1 MITKVVFP
9 KGATS
14 VTIEPMHQWDYGR
27 QLEIDVTGLPTVIEV
42 HFACQGM
49 TEAIAYACGVK
60 NGVITVPVPNGCLKQ
75 TTPITAW
82 IYVYEGDCSK
92 TVRTI
97 IIPVT
102 ARTKPPE
109 HEDIPDNVGDRY
121 TEVITQMNAVV
132 DGLLDGS
139 TPVKSAETA
148 TTAEKATTATTAE
161 SATVATSAVYAT
173 TAGRATTAIQ
183 DTEGAEIVTWY
194 LKNRMNYKTYEAN
207 TLIDG
212 GLIEFRITNNVGF
225 TASVITNMQGYG
237 GASLFG
243 VTDSSGE
250 NRVARLRFEG
260 VTSGQYSVYVDY
272 LNDEQRWSVLDSSL
286 YSVLYQYLSGVSNAG
301 EIVGP
306 SGGIVSVGTTWVAE
320 EDVNNY
326 TVTVS
331 GGLSVYQDSVGWE
344 VTAEDVGTGTVTVIN
359 KADNV
364 VVRITTYTIVDST
377 DNSGNSGGNTGTS
390 VVIPEV
396 SVADN
401 GKILGVVNGKWDKT
415 DPVKELPDVTAT
427 DSGKVLGVVNGEWT
441 PTTPATGTSLP
452 TVGES
457 DNGKV
462 LQVTNGEW
470 SIGDL
475 PATGSVEIPR
485 FDLTEMG
492 LPVVPVTGEVKVLEH
507 ESAADICA
515 ALDRGSVKFVLTFET
530 YGETEIIASKASM
543 GEGVYHC
550 SHAII
555 VDGTTK
561 LITLTIEGDYISVF
575 VGTVS
580 GTGAGLPAVTESD
593 NGKTLSVVGG
603 AWSAQT
609 PVKEL
614 PSVDSTDDGKVLK
627 VSNGAWV
634 LGDVTATG
642 NAEIPFFD
650 LAGMGL
656 PKVPSDGTT
665 ADLAVDTTEIKSA
678 LDNGCV
684 KFAVNA
690 EDAGRV
696 EIVMNKYS
704 VDAYGIYLCLY
715 NTPDGAFML
724 MIADGS
730 LQAGVVPLTTLPD
743 VTTDDNGKIM
753 QVTNGVWS
761 LATPATGG
769 ATIPAYDLTAMGLPT
784 VTVGGGYVDLT
795 TDTTKLRSDLASGSV
810 NLTLTMG
817 IGSYAIPVSIICNAL
832 VIDGA
837 GEMYIT
843 FVSHIAG
850 MVAHTSIDI
859 LDGRI
864 QARSE
869 TLESIVT
876 PYIDAYM
883 EEALGGEF

>member
-9 KGATS
+9 KGETS

-132 DGLLDGS
+132 DGLRDGS

-173 TAGRATTAIQ
+173 SAGRATTAIQ

-260 VTSGQYSVYVDY
+260 ATSGQYSVYVDY

-462 LQVTNGEW
+462 LQVTNGAW

-475 PATGSVEIPR
+475 PATGSAEIPC
-485 FDLTEMG
+485 FNLTDMG
-492 LPVVPVTGEVKVLEH
+492 LPVVPMTGEVKMLEH

-515 ALDRGSVKFVLTFET
+515 ALDHGPVKFVLTFET
-530 YGETEIIASKASM
+530 YGETEIIASTASM

-561 LITLTIEGDYISVF
+561 LITLTIDGDYISVF
-575 VGTVS
+575 VGAVS
-580 GTGAGLPAVTESD
+580 GTGAGLPAVSETD
-593 NGKTLSVVGG
+593 NGKVLSVVGG
-603 AWSAQT
+603 AWSAAT
-609 PVKEL
+609 PVSGGVSSWNDLTDKPFGDNADGTVTQL
-614 PSVDSTDDGKVLK
+614 DNKYLSILDLTGGVVDLYAEKTLSFTYYQGF
-627 VSNGAWV
+627 GAYRHT
-634 LGDVTATG
+634 LGGA
-642 NAEIPFFD
+642 PFT
-650 LAGMGL
+650 L
-656 PKVPSDGTT
+656 SDGQEYNIIWDGETYTRT
-665 ADLAVDTTEIKSA
+665 AW
-678 LDNGCV
+678 
-684 KFAVNA
+684 
-690 EDAGRV
+690 
-696 EIVMNKYS
+696 
-704 VDAYGIYLCLY
+704 AY
-715 NTPDGAFML
+715 TA
-724 MIADGS
+724 ADGS
-730 LQAGVVPLTTLPD
+730 SCVAFGNPLVAGGENNGDAFAVVFDQTNNYIHFISTSTEASHTVRIYQTMPASYKIKEEYLPMD
-743 VTTDDNGKIM
+743 AIKTVVDD
-753 QVTNGVWS
+753 
-761 LATPATGG
+761 
-769 ATIPAYDLTAMGLPT
+769 
-784 VTVGGGYVDLT
+784 
-795 TDTTKLRSDLASGSV
+795 
-810 NLTLTMG
+810 
-817 IGSYAIPVSIICNAL
+817 
-832 VIDGA
+832 
-837 GEMYIT
+837 YIN
-843 FVSHIAG
+843 
-850 MVAHTSIDI
+850 
-859 LDGRI
+859 
-864 QARSE
+864 
-869 TLESIVT
+869 
-876 PYIDAYM
+876 
-883 EEALGGEF
+883 EALGGDY